1 MFSRDLFKNIFVY
14 RGGKPNKKIEL
25 EELGERERERDREI
39 VRERDITPFP
49 LP

>member
-25 EELGERERERDREI
+25 EELGERERDRE
-39 VRERDITPFP
+39 RERERERE
-49 LP
+49 